1 LIASEGR
8 SQVAEDPGVP
18 DDEPV
23 GATLARMRRQ
33 RGLTGADLAARVG
46 MSQPKISRI
55 ERGRGVVDP
64 ADVGALAREL
74 GADEGAVAVLM
85 RRTERSHDQMTDWR
99 TTADNLASRQSTV
112 AGWESSA
119 KVIREF
125 QPAVVPGLLQSSGYA
140 EAALR
145 GFQQLVLRGT
155 SSEPA
160 VLAAVAERMRRQQ
173 VLADAGKSFSFV
185 ITEQVLRNEI
195 CRPDEMLAQINRI
208 RDVAFRQPNI
218 RVGVI
223 PDGVRLELPPLHGF
237 WVQDDS
243 MVILDVFNTGI
254 LTRGHKDVEIYN
266 RAFEIF
272 QTSAVGVES
281 LLDKYEAYYIDRLR
295 ARRA

>member
-8 SQVAEDPGVP
+8 SQVSKDPGVP

-23 GATLARMRRQ
+23 GATLARMRRE

-85 RRTERSHDQMTDWR
+85 RRTERPHDQMTDWR

-140 EAALR
+140 EATLR

-218 RVGVI
+218 SVGVI

-272 QTSAVGVES
+272 QASAVGVEP